1 MPGERSPL
9 ITSVGV
15 GPPVRRYRHNVVR
28 RFCTIALSSTLIWF
42 FGVLVLT
49 SILGRDAPHRHRP
62 DHNDGWS
69 WPGHKDRHLSY
80 DQLRNILR
88 DEPSSELAEEWSRYY
103 TDGPHLAG
111 QNFSQAAWTREKWE
125 SWGIKSS
132 IVSYD
137 VYLNYPVD
145 HRLALLEEPKKSKGT
160 SDPSSWKVSFEASLT
175 EDVVDEDPTTSRKD
189 SIPTFH
195 GYSAS
200 GNVTATYVYVN
211 YGTYQ
216 DFEDLLR
223 ANVSLKGNIALARYG
238 GIFRGLKVKRAQ
250 ELGMVAAV
258 LYSDPGDDGE
268 DSDYSD
274 PDDLESANKSD
285 DTYPKGPRRQASSV
299 QRGSTQFLSIAPGDP
314 TTPGYPSKPGAPR
327 QDPHGLIPS
336 IPSLPISYAD
346 ALPILKALNGNGPSS
361 DDLGSSWTRKRGLR
375 SKGVRYNIGPSPTG
389 VALNVYNEQKYVT
402 TPLWNVIGV
411 INGSIPDEVIV
422 VGNHRDAWIVGGAGD
437 PNSGSAVMNE
447 VIRSFGK
454 ALEAGWKP
462 LRTIVFASWDGEEYS
477 LIGSTE
483 WVEEYLP
490 WLSATSVAYLNVDVA
505 VSGPQFKAAG
515 APLLDA
521 LLHEITGEVQSP
533 NQTVKGQTV
542 RDVWGGSIEIIGS
555 GSDFTAFQDYAGI
568 PCLDIGFTASASSPV
583 YHYHSNYDSF
593 HWMAKFGD
601 PGFVYHRTMAQI
613 LGLLTAKLADKPV
626 ISFVAKDYAA
636 ALASYVDKI
645 ERKLDTVMSPGD
657 HPHSPPPK
665 PLGAVDAGMSEE
677 QRLFELR
684 ASHHHPGQDHKGDA
698 THFKKELGR
707 LHDAAWKLT
716 QKATEVDARAGELK
730 RRADED
736 LPWWKW
742 PAKLKLALEIRAL
755 NTRLKFVER
764 HFLYQPGL
772 DGRSWFKSVVYA
784 PGLWTGY
791 AGAVFPGLQE
801 SIDSRD
807 FENAVRWV
815 GIIEDCIL
823 KAADGLDLEKK
834 HHHQHL
840 PLML

>member
-1 MPGERSPL
+1 MSGERTPL
-9 ITSVGV
+9 ISSVGV
-15 GPPVRRYRHNVVR
+15 GPPVRRYPHNVVR
-28 RFCTIALSSTLIWF
+28 RFCTIALSSTLIWC
-42 FGVLVLT
+42 FGVLVLDA
-49 SILGRDAPHRHRP
+49 ILGRDLPHRHRP
-62 DHNDGWS
+62 DDGWS

-80 DQLRNILR
+80 EQLRNILR
-88 DEPSSELAEEWSRYY
+88 DEPSSELAEKWSRYY
-103 TDGPHLAG
+103 TDGAHLAG
-111 QNFSQAAWTREKWE
+111 QNLSQALWTKDKWE

-175 EDVVDEDPTTSRKD
+175 EDVIDEDPTTSRND

-200 GNVTATYVYVN
+200 GNVTASYVYVN

-223 ANVSLKGNIALARYG
+223 ANVSLKGNIAIARYG
-238 GIFRGLKVKRAQ
+238 GIFRGLKVMRAQ

-268 DSDYSD
+268 DGDK
-274 PDDLESANKSD
+274 P
-285 DTYPKGPRRQASSV
+285 YPEGPGRNPSSV
-299 QRGSTQFLSIAPGDP
+299 QRGSAQFLSIAPGDP
-314 TTPGYPSKPGAPR
+314 TTPGYPSKPGVPR
-327 QDPHGLIPS
+327 QDPHGRIAS

-361 DDLGSSWTRKRGLR
+361 DELGSSWTRNRGLR
-375 SKGVRYNIGPSPTG
+375 SKGVEYNIGPSPAG

-437 PNSGSAVMNE
+437 PNSGSAVINE

-483 WVEEYLP
+483 WVEEHLP
-490 WLSATSVAYLNVDVA
+490 WLTATSVAYLNVDVA

-515 APLLDA
+515 APLLGS

-542 RDVWGGSIEIIGS
+542 RDVWGGSIGIIGS

-626 ISFVAKDYAA
+626 ISFGATDYAE
-636 ALASYVDKI
+636 ALASYVDKV
-645 ERKLDTVMSPGD
+645 ERKLDTVMSPP
-657 HPHSPPPK
+657 PHK
-665 PLGAVDAGMSEE
+665 PLGAVGVDAGLSEE

-684 ASHHHPGQDHKGDA
+684 ASHHHPGQEHKGDA
-698 THFKKELGR
+698 MHFKKELGR

-716 QKATEVDARAGELK
+716 QRAIEVDARAEELK
-730 RRADED
+730 SRADED

-742 PAKLKLALEIRAL
+742 PAKLKLALEIRGL

-764 HFLYQPGL
+764 HFIYQPGL
-772 DGRSWFKSVVYA
+772 DGRSWFKSVVFA

-807 FENAVRWV
+807 FDNAVRWV
-815 GIIEDCIL
+815 GIIEDCML
-823 KAADGLDLEKK
+823 KAADGLDLEK
-834 HHHQHL
+834 HHHHWEL
-840 PLML
+840 VL